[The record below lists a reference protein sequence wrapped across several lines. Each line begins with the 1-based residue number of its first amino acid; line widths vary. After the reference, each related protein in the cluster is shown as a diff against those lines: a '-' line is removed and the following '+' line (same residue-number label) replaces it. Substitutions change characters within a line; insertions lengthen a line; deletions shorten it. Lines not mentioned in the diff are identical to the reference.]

1 MELDLESMTETYVLS
16 LEESQFDSCLL
27 STCHSLKNRIRTKV
41 YKCLTEV
48 ATTASWTKYCFLTGL
63 TDSLDFSDFL

>member
-16 LEESQFDSCLL
+16 LEESQFDSCLH
-27 STCHSLKNRIRTKV
+27 STCDSLKNRIITKV

-48 ATTASWTKYCFLTGL
+48 ATTASLTKYYFLTDL